1 MWLKT
6 ISIYKSSNITNIS
19 SKFYYSLQLTLIF

>member
-1 MWLKT
+1 LKT

-19 SKFYYSLQLTLIF
+19 SKFYYLP